1 VTDPSSEAIETV
13 AHHYGAL
20 SGNAAAFAASLAEPL
35 PQCVWANPLRL
46 SRQELSELFRSEK
59 LAAAPVPWSD
69 HALRLPVDFRPGLSW
84 LYRAGLMQ
92 IQEEAALLS
101 VRLLDP
107 RPGER
112 ILDLCAAPGNKTAQI
127 ATALGNG
134 GTVIANDINVG
145 RLAPL
150 HAAISRLG
158 LMNVTTTARTGT
170 TYPAPD
176 GFFDRVLADVPCSGE
191 GTIRKGF
198 GKHQPVPADFRQR
211 LMGTQRALLR
221 RAIDLCRPG
230 GRIVYSTCTFAPEE
244 NEGVVDHILRERPG
258 DIRIIGMTIE
268 GLATSPGLT
277 QWQETSFHPDLAKA
291 HRLWPHLTNTGG
303 FFAVLLER
311 TGGPEPRPAA
321 PAGERL
327 SSHAKILL
335 NHFTTHYGLPENIF
349 ADLQLVHAG
358 NRLRLLTRD
367 HARPETPPPVVS
379 GLTLTRDRADRP
391 KLSTQAALTVGAQA
405 TRNVIDLD
413 RGELDA
419 YFEQDEW
426 AVDGSRLKTCDGPGH
441 VMIRHAGHP
450 LGIAALRNRANVWI
464 IDSLFPKGW
473 G

>member
-1 VTDPSSEAIETV
+1 
-13 AHHYGAL
+13 
-20 SGNAAAFAASLAEPL
+20 
-35 PQCVWANPLRL
+35 
-46 SRQELSELFRSEK
+46 
-59 LAAAPVPWSD
+59 
-69 HALRLPVDFRPGLSW
+69 
-84 LYRAGLMQ
+84 
-92 IQEEAALLS
+92 
-101 VRLLDP
+101 
-107 RPGER
+107 
-112 ILDLCAAPGNKTAQI
+112 
-127 ATALGNG
+127 
-134 GTVIANDINVG
+134 
-145 RLAPL
+145 
-150 HAAISRLG
+150 
-158 LMNVTTTARTGT
+158 
-170 TYPAPD
+170 
-176 GFFDRVLADVPCSGE
+176 
-191 GTIRKGF
+191 
-198 GKHQPVPADFRQR
+198 
-211 LMGTQRALLR
+211 
-221 RAIDLCRPG
+221 
-230 GRIVYSTCTFAPEE
+230 
-244 NEGVVDHILRERPG
+244 
-258 DIRIIGMTIE
+258 
-268 GLATSPGLT
+268 
-277 QWQETSFHPDLAKA
+277 
-291 HRLWPHLTNTGG
+291 LWPHLTNTGG

-335 NHFTTHYGLPENIF
+335 NHFTTHYGLPENVF